1 MLLLHHDQPA
11 SEFPLSTQPAPPQE
25 GEIRP
30 DIEKNESGL
39 LPEFQDEVSRSSS
52 LPFVLRMLSPHRSG
66 TFMGVGAI
74 PTKSF
79 EPIRTRARPH
89 PSRLRLWPQLT
100 ASPRHYSYCR
110 IEYNARV
117 AWPRRRREGET
128 VGAARMVGR
137 AKRRSLSPAGEW

>member
-1 MLLLHHDQPA
+1 
-11 SEFPLSTQPAPPQE
+11 
-25 GEIRP
+25 
-30 DIEKNESGL
+30 
-39 LPEFQDEVSRSSS
+39 
-52 LPFVLRMLSPHRSG
+52 
-66 TFMGVGAI
+66 MGVGAI

-100 ASPRHYSYCR
+100 SPRHYSYCR

-137 AKRRSLSPAGEW
+137 AKRRSLSPAGECTPAKDSYSDSYLDRTGYLRIALSSDSTQIAHR